1 MTEEGY
7 IVELNVEVKRWF
19 REPENRKMYV
29 VRDGDL
35 PFVPQPYSRLADRVY
50 ATPDKGYAGVWF
62 SQNRAETYLRKHSL
76 KGTIV
81 KSRVADTGERTND
94 GRRYMLPV

>member
-1 MTEEGY
+1 
-7 IVELNVEVKRWF
+7 
-19 REPENRKMYV
+19 
-29 VRDGDL
+29 
-35 PFVPQPYSRLADRVY
+35 VY

-62 SQNRAETYLRKHSL
+62 SQNRAETYLRKHKL